1 MNSVKRAMLGLLRHD
16 APRLHPTR
24 TSSRLRSTSG
34 AHVVAFRGTIGGL
47 KSFRIPLG
55 RAHLLASMV
64 MREARR
70 AGLAIEDLMPL
81 GSLRRYAPDVGDVSL
96 LAVAP
101 AQWHGDVLEGFTHL
115 PIVTSVE
122 ALMPTSVEIATDRGR
137 VRLHLTTSDDAGASL
152 VWHTGAQRHTLALQ
166 AHAARRGLT
175 FRDGLLSRANGVL
188 VATPDEDELYR
199 QIGLPFIAPEL
210 REGTG
215 EVEAAERGRLPTLV
229 TAGHIRGDLHMHST
243 WSDGR
248 DSIQHMVVAAKQIG
262 YEYVAITDHSER
274 AFASRKLLALEVP
287 IQREEIEELRA
298 RVTGIEILHGVEV
311 DIMGDGSLDFDDELL
326 QEFDIVLASLHDDQG
341 QDGDEL
347 TERYLKA
354 MQHPLVN
361 IITHPANRSPAMS
374 PGYDVDFDRVF
385 AAAVDTGTA
394 LEIDGAPGH
403 LDMDGT
409 LARRAV
415 AAGVTVVIDSDCHRS
430 DALARQMQF
439 GIGTARRGWVEPGHV
454 LNTHGL
460 DTVRAFIAKKR
471 ARRR

>member
-1 MNSVKRAMLGLLRHD
+1 V
-16 APRLHPTR
+16 
-24 TSSRLRSTSG
+24 
-34 AHVVAFRGTIGGL
+34 L

-64 MREARR
+64 IREARR
-70 AGLAIEDLMPL
+70 AGLPVQDLTPL

-101 AQWHGDVLEGFTHL
+101 AQWHGDVLDGFTRL
-115 PIVTSVE
+115 PLVTSVE
-122 ALMPTSVEIATDRGR
+122 ALLPTSVEIATDRGR
-137 VRLHLTTSDDAGASL
+137 VRLHLTTADDAGAAL

-166 AHAARRGLT
+166 AHAARRNLT

-188 VATPDEDELYR
+188 VAAPDEDELYR
-199 QIGLPFIAPEL
+199 HLGLPFIPPEL

-215 EVEAAERGRLPTLV
+215 EVEAAERGRLPRLV
-229 TAGHIRGDLHMHST
+229 SSGHIRGDLHMHST

-248 DSIQHMVVAAKQIG
+248 DSIQHMVLAAKQLG
-262 YEYVAITDHSER
+262 YEYVAITDHSEG
-274 AFASRKLLALEVP
+274 AFASRKLLALEIP
-287 IQREEIEELRA
+287 IQREEIEALRA

-311 DIMGDGSLDFDDELL
+311 DIMGDGSLDFEDELL
-326 QEFDIVLASLHDDQG
+326 SGFDIVLASLHDDQG
-341 QDGDEL
+341 HDGEQL

-354 MQHPLVN
+354 IRHPLVN
-361 IITHPANRSPAMS
+361 IITHPANRSPALS
-374 PGYDVDFDRVF
+374 SGYDIDFERVF

-403 LDMDGT
+403 LDMDGA

-415 AAGVTVVIDSDCHRS
+415 AAGVTVTIDSDCHRAE
-430 DALARQMQF
+430 ALARQMQF

-454 LNTHGL
+454 LNANGV

-471 ARRR
+471 ARH